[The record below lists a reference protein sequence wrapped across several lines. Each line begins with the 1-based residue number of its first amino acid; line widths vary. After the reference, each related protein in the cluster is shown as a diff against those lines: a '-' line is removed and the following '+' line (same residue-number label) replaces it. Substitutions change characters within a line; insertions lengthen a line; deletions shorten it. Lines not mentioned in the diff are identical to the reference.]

1 MGPWPSARHREN
13 YLGPSTQQGLAMAL
27 QTGCTEIY
35 QPLLL
40 MLLHP
45 KSRCISAACAGGPP
59 CAQVPWLLS
68 WVPFSSG
75 EVRAVPE
82 TEARKV
88 EMEAVGTPAAEASV
102 TFAKDFWEDLLGM
115 GALDGGQ

>member
-1 MGPWPSARHREN
+1 
-13 YLGPSTQQGLAMAL
+13 MAL

-35 QPLLL
+35 QPLL
-40 MLLHP
+40 LLHP

-82 TEARKV
+82 TEARKL